1 MDGVLSRRAWLGA
14 AGATAAAAAL
24 SACGSSTHTESTTT
38 VTVPAGV
45 PITTE
50 RSRPDITDPDTALA
64 KLKKGNGRFVT
75 AQMLHPDQGP
85 QTRLRL
91 SQAQKPFAVVLS
103 CSDSRLPP
111 EVIFDQ
117 GLGDLFVIRV
127 AGNVVDPA
135 GLGSIEYAVGHLGT
149 PLVMVMGHENCG
161 AVSATLEALQP
172 PFDQPHGA
180 VASLI
185 TAITPAV
192 AVAEQQQGDLLV
204 NAIRANALQSRE
216 EIMKSHELEGPLGSG
231 ALKVVTSYYNLQ
243 DGTVSII

>member
-1 MDGVLSRRAWLGA
+1 M
-14 AGATAAAAAL
+14 
-24 SACGSSTHTESTTT
+24 
-38 VTVPAGV
+38 
-45 PITTE
+45 
-50 RSRPDITDPDTALA
+50 
-64 KLKKGNGRFVT
+64 
-75 AQMLHPDQGP
+75 
-85 QTRLRL
+85 
-91 SQAQKPFAVVLS
+91 
-103 CSDSRLPP
+103 
-111 EVIFDQ
+111 IFDQ

-172 PFDQPHGA
+172 PFEQPHGA

-216 EIMKSHELEGPLGSG
+216 EIAKSHELEGPLGSG

>member
-1 MDGVLSRRAWLGA
+1 MPKPEVKRAIEEVMEIGICLSRKSGRIGGQLADERD
-14 AGATAAAAAL
+14 
-24 SACGSSTHTESTTT
+24 ESWEMDI
-38 VTVPAGV
+38 VPNLLLV
-45 PITTE
+45 E
-50 RSRPDITDPDTALA
+50 
-64 KLKKGNGRFVT
+64 
-75 AQMLHPDQGP
+75 
-85 QTRLRL
+85 RLRL

-172 PFDQPHGA
+172 PFEQPHGA

>member
-1 MDGVLSRRAWLGA
+1 VNSQLSRRALLA
-14 AGATAAAAAL
+14 VAGATAGGAAL
-24 SACGSSTHTESTTT
+24 SACGAATKTTATTT
-38 VTVPAGV
+38 VTVPAEV
-45 PITTE
+45 PVTTE

-64 KLKKGNGRFVT
+64 KLKKGNARFVT
-75 AQMLHPDQGP
+75 AQMQHPDQGP

-111 EVIFDQ
+111 EVVFDQ
-117 GLGDLFVIRV
+117 GLGDLFVVRV
-127 AGNVVDPA
+127 AGNIVDPA

-172 PFDQPHGA
+172 PFDKPHGA
-180 VASLI
+180 VESVV

-192 AVAEQQQGDLLV
+192 EVAERQQGDLLL
-204 NAIRANALQSRE
+204 NTIRANALQSRQ
-216 EIMKSHELEGPLGSG
+216 EIMKSHELEGPIGSG
-231 ALKVVTSYYNLQ
+231 ALKVVTSHYNLQ

>member
-1 MDGVLSRRAWLGA
+1 MNSQLSRRALFA
-14 AGATAAAAAL
+14 VAGATAGAAAL
-24 SACGSSTHTESTTT
+24 SACGGSTQTGSTVT

-64 KLKKGNGRFVT
+64 KLKKGNARFVT
-75 AQMLHPDQGP
+75 AQMQHPDQGP
-85 QTRLRL
+85 QTRLKL
-91 SQAQKPFAVVLS
+91 SQSQKPFAVVLS

-111 EVIFDQ
+111 EVVFDQ
-117 GLGDLFVIRV
+117 GLGDLFVVRV
-127 AGNVVDPA
+127 AGNIVDPA

-172 PFDQPHGA
+172 PFEQPHGA
-180 VASLI
+180 IESLV

-192 AVAEQQQGDLLV
+192 EVAEGQQGDLLQ
-204 NAIRANALQSRE
+204 NTIRANALQSRQ
-216 EIMKSHELEGPLGSG
+216 EIMKSHELEGPLNSG
-231 ALKVVTSYYNLQ
+231 ALKVVTSYYNLK
-243 DGTVSII
+243 DGTVTFI